1 MIKRYESRILAVLMF
16 FSMSLLYGCKSQL
29 NVQALMENE
38 QTRSTQQIADVI
50 ARMNETENALPV
62 SKNRYR
68 RQLSINFTQKE
79 LEVNN
84 QHKQVIDLFFNS
96 LPESQ
101 HLNIIISVAPSSAGQ
116 PFQTLNDSWARLQ
129 SLKDI
134 LEQYSEKIELVYQP
148 ELDLDSATIH
158 AVGNNISGGK
168 GVQ

>member
-1 MIKRYESRILAVLMF
+1 MIKRYGSRIFVLLIF
-16 FSMSLLYGCKSQL
+16 FSLSFLYGCKSQL
-29 NVQALMENE
+29 NFQTLMDKEQA
-38 QTRSTQQIADVI
+38 RSTQQIADAI
-50 ARMNETENALPV
+50 TRINETENSLPI
-62 SKNRYR
+62 SKNMYR

-79 LEVNN
+79 LEVNS
-84 QHKQVIDLFFNS
+84 QHKQVIELFFNS

-116 PFQTLNDSWARLQ
+116 PFKTLNDSWARLQ
-129 SLKDI
+129 SLKNI

>member
-1 MIKRYESRILAVLMF
+1 MDKE
-16 FSMSLLYGCKSQL
+16 
-29 NVQALMENE
+29 QA
-38 QTRSTQQIADVI
+38 RSTQQIADAI
-50 ARMNETENALPV
+50 TRINETENSLPI
-62 SKNRYR
+62 SKNMYR

-79 LEVNN
+79 LEVNS
-84 QHKQVIDLFFNS
+84 QHKQVIELFFNS

-116 PFQTLNDSWARLQ
+116 PFKTLNDSWARLQ
-129 SLKDI
+129 SLKNI

>member
-1 MIKRYESRILAVLMF
+1 MIKRYGSRIFAVLIF
-16 FSMSLLYGCKSQL
+16 FSLSFLYGCKSQL
-29 NVQALMENE
+29 NFQTLMDKEQA
-38 QTRSTQQIADVI
+38 RSTQQIADAI
-50 ARMNETENALPV
+50 TRINETENSLPI
-62 SKNRYR
+62 SKNMYR

-79 LEVNN
+79 LEVNS
-84 QHKQVIDLFFNS
+84 QHKQVIELFFNS

-116 PFQTLNDSWARLQ
+116 PFKTLNDSWARLQ
-129 SLKDI
+129 SLKNI

>member
-1 MIKRYESRILAVLMF
+1 MDKE
-16 FSMSLLYGCKSQL
+16 
-29 NVQALMENE
+29 QA
-38 QTRSTQQIADVI
+38 RSTQQIADVI
-50 ARMNETENALPV
+50 EQMNETKKTLPI
-62 SKNRYR
+62 SKNRYT

-101 HLNIIISVAPSSAGQ
+101 HLNITISVAPSSAGQ
-116 PFQTLNDSWARLQ
+116 PFKKLNDSWARLQ
-129 SLKDI
+129 SLKNI
-134 LEQYSEKIELVYQP
+134 LVQYGEKIELVYQP

-158 AVGNNISGGK
+158 AVGNDISGGN